1 MTGMSTDS
9 PSKPSMTHLRPIEQL
24 LVHTKTTD
32 TLHQPTGPLPK
43 ETNTTSEIKIS
54 MRKLSV
60 SLELTRIPYQFH
72 SLEEKELIQS
82 TDGITSHQVLLQT
95 SPKETP
101 KISLTRTSM
110 RKSSVSSDMIRT

>member
-1 MTGMSTDS
+1 
-9 PSKPSMTHLRPIEQL
+9 MTHLRLLEKM
-24 LVHTKTTD
+24 LVHIQITD

-60 SLELTRIPYQFH
+60 SLELTRIPSQFH

-82 TDGITSHQVLLQT
+82 TDGITSQQVLFQT
-95 SPKETP
+95 SPKEAP
-101 KISLTRTSM
+101 KISEIQISM
-110 RKSSVSSDMIRT
+110 RKSSVSSELIRT